1 MPLRSVL
8 ALMIFK
14 KNRFASIF
22 VQGAELGDMTPEIGA
37 TSHTGGK
44 AAQDAAC
51 RSIKRWAAVK
61 IISSRVSKG
70 VLTYRCRYTTPG
82 DKVTNKHRIV
92 TMSPAGKTKVL
103 LYRCWWQRAV
113 GFTWL

>member
-14 KNRFASIF
+14 KKSLREHFCP
-22 VQGAELGDMTPEIGA
+22 GGTELGDMTPEIGA

-70 VLTYRCRYTTPG
+70 VLAYRCRYTTPG
-82 DKVTNKHRIV
+82 DKVTNRDHVPSREN
-92 TMSPAGKTKVL
+92 
-103 LYRCWWQRAV
+103 
-113 GFTWL
+113 